1 MKHYARDAEVSEDEE
16 DCLTEP
22 SQRFQRPQVPDRAPA
37 SRCTGADLAKKNG
50 PNVCEWPPIG
60 DIYGINDINSGLFD
74 SQAPTGSSDEN
85 HGMDD
90 RPCKRNFFG

>member
-1 MKHYARDAEVSEDEE
+1 MHPRRYFNAHKYAHR
-16 DCLTEP
+16 
-22 SQRFQRPQVPDRAPA
+22 VPD
-37 SRCTGADLAKKNG
+37 SRCPGADVAKKND

-60 DIYGINDINSGLFD
+60 DIYGIDDINSGLFG

-85 HGMDD
+85 HGLDD